1 MITRA
6 VTIEDIDDLYLTW
19 NSHING
25 SALYRRALRD
35 EMELRDVDPD
45 ELRDL
50 FEWAREQGYTKD
62 ESPGRSK
69 DTLSPRMVIHG
80 CVASGGST
88 PLGTQTRTRS
98 SGRVEQAVRQSNP
111 TRSPCTFTRIHR
123 ESVRVPSQFVTG
135 PRSSIRGGRPIL
147 PC

>member
-50 FEWAREQGYTKD
+50 FERART
-62 ESPGRSK
+62 
-69 DTLSPRMVIHG
+69 
-80 CVASGGST
+80 ST
-88 PLGTQTRTRS
+88 PMSFEISSNGPANRATRKMRS
-98 SGRVEQAVRQSNP
+98 STRP
-111 TRSPCTFTRIHR
+111 TATLI
-123 ESVRVPSQFVTG
+123 
-135 PRSSIRGGRPIL
+135 
-147 PC
+147 